1 MDMLLSNFSLHI
13 VLALCTIITHFIVTS
28 EETYGFV
35 AIIPPSAY
43 WDIPRVLG
51 ISTHSMASIYTPRY
65 HVYLVWMNLSEQRKI
80 ANDHFLNV
88 MRVRFI

>member
-1 MDMLLSNFSLHI
+1 LIALEVVFSRQKVPVKRIKWTSFYQISLLHI

-43 WDIPRVLG
+43 
-51 ISTHSMASIYTPRY
+51 
-65 HVYLVWMNLSEQRKI
+65 
-80 ANDHFLNV
+80 
-88 MRVRFI
+88 